1 MSQPQKQN
9 PERAYAEPSIN
20 METEAYW
27 DATKQDKLLLKSY
40 EDCGETHWY
49 PRAICPHC
57 SSSNTVWFEAS
68 GKGKIYSFS
77 VMRRAEIPYVMAYVT
92 LAEGVTILT
101 NIVECDFETLEID
114 QDVEVVFRATEG
126 DQALPLFRPTSQ
138 D

>member
-1 MSQPQKQN
+1 MTN
-9 PERAYAEPSIN
+9 PERVYADPSIN

-27 DATKQDKLLLKSY
+27 EATKQNKLLLKKCD
-40 EDCGETHWY
+40 DCGETHWY

-57 SSSNTVWFEAS
+57 SSSNTCWYEGS

-77 VMRRAEIPYVMAYVT
+77 VMRRVEVPYVMAYVT
-92 LAEGVTILT
+92 LAEGVTILS

-126 DQALPLFRPTSQ
+126 DQALPLFRPVSQ

>member
-1 MSQPQKQN
+1 MSPPQKQN

-27 DATKQDKLLLKSY
+27 DATKQDKLLLKSC